1 MRLLTILRA
10 SALAVL
16 LGAVLLSCAGVGQSG
31 SPATVDAAQSSDVP
45 LAAKTVWAGSY
56 SRDIQPIFDQ
66 YCVSCHGAAVA
77 ENGLRLDSYA
87 NVMKG
92 TTIGAVV
99 IPGSPA
105 TSTLLTVTQGT
116 AAPQIQMPHNA
127 RKLTANRI
135 ENIRLWIQ
143 AGASSD

>member
-1 MRLLTILRA
+1 MRLPSILRA

-16 LGAVLLSCAGVGQSG
+16 LGAALLGCTGQPG
-31 SPATVDAAQSSDVP
+31 SVTPASPAQSSDVP

-56 SRDIQPIFDQ
+56 GRDIQPIFDQ
-66 YCVSCHGAAVA
+66 YCVSCHGPSVA

-92 TTIGAVV
+92 TTNGEVV

-105 TSTLLTVTQGT
+105 TSTLMTVIQGT
-116 AAPQIQMPHNA
+116 ADPKIQMPHTA
-127 RKLTANRI
+127 RKLTPNRI

-143 AGASSD
+143 AGAPNN